1 MDLIPDDI
9 GPRELREE
17 VNSRTHRAGYTT
29 REGQP
34 IRSSG
39 AGKGD
44 ARRPYDVE
52 QYRKNYNAINWSKI

>member
-9 GPRELREE
+9 SPRELREE

-34 IRSSG
+34 IKSRTS

-44 ARRPYDVE
+44 GVRPYNVDRFRE
-52 QYRKNYNAINWSKI
+52 NYQRIFGHS